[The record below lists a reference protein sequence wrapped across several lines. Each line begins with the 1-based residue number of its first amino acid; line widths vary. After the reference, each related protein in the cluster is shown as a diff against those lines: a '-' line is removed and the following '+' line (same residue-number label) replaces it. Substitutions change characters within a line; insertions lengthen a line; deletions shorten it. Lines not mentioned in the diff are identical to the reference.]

1 MTRRYGMALVQAH
14 TASEKAQGGP
24 VPLNAEFA
32 LFLTDLHVQHTGPI
46 LLSLILSQDSKPV
59 GIVAC

>member
-1 MTRRYGMALVQAH
+1 MALVQAH